1 MLKTPLSSTEPSDC
15 PHQGDDRKSAR
26 IAAER
31 LRFQDGARRVVSYP
45 FARDILRSS
54 KMKQAGV
61 GAEQVDTGN
70 PDHAPVF
77 YLDGE
82 AHRKK
87 RGAIARF
94 FTPTAVAT
102 RYRPLM
108 QKTAEAII
116 ARVHTTGRAS
126 LDKIAH
132 QMTVAVAAE
141 IVGLTNSNQ
150 ATMATRISATLSAPP
165 RRWRWATRLLEPI
178 AVGYRALNFF
188 YRDVRPAIRARRG
201 ARRDDI
207 ISHLLDE
214 GYSDRAIWVEC
225 MTYAAA
231 GMVTTR
237 ELIVMAAWHL
247 FERDSLRIRFLEGG
261 DEDQFAILEEILRL
275 EPVAGMLFRRAAE
288 EISDAPSGPIP
299 SGTLFNIDIRAA
311 NGDES
316 VVGSC
321 PHGLDPDRA
330 KTAKAGGGSLSFGHG
345 SHRCPGS
352 QVALHET
359 RVFLDRLLRLPGI
372 RLEREPQIRWHE
384 MLMSYELRNAVVACD
399 AVPQKR

>member
-1 MLKTPLSSTEPSDC
+1 MAAETRLES
-15 PHQGDDRKSAR
+15 DDRKSAR

-31 LRFQDGARRVVSYP
+31 LKAPANGRQIGSFSL
-45 FARDILRSS
+45 ARDILRSS
-54 KMKQAGV
+54 KVKQAGV
-61 GAEQVDTGN
+61 DADAVHTGN

-82 AHRKK
+82 THRKK

-94 FTPTAVAT
+94 FTPTAVAN

-108 QKTAEAII
+108 ERTAEALI
-116 ARVHTTGRAS
+116 ARVRTAGTAS
-126 LDKIAH
+126 LDKVAH
-132 QMTVAVAAE
+132 QMTVGVAAE

-150 ATMATRISATLSAPP
+150 AAMAARIGATLSDP
-165 RRWRWATRLLEPI
+165 RIRWKWLARRLGPI
-178 AVGYRALNFF
+178 ATGFRALKFY
-188 YRDVRPAIRARRG
+188 YRDVRPAIRARRA

-214 GYSDRAIWVEC
+214 NYSDRAIMIEC

-237 ELIVMAAWHL
+237 EFIVMAAWHL
-247 FERDSLRIRFLEGG
+247 FERDALRARFLTGN
-261 DEDQFAILEEILRL
+261 DTDQFAILEEILRL
-275 EPVAGMLFRRAAE
+275 EPVASMLSRRAVE
-288 EISDAPSGPIP
+288 EMPDPQGGSMP

-311 NGDES
+311 NSDES
-316 VVGSC
+316 VVGPC
-321 PHGLDPDRA
+321 PHALDPDRS
-330 KTAKAGGGSLSFGHG
+330 KNFGGASLSFGHG

-359 RVFLDRLLRLPGI
+359 RIFLDRLLRLPGI
-372 RLEREPQIRWHE
+372 KLKREPRISWHE
-384 MLMSYELRNAVVACD
+384 MIMGYELRKAVVTCD
-399 AVPQKR
+399 RL